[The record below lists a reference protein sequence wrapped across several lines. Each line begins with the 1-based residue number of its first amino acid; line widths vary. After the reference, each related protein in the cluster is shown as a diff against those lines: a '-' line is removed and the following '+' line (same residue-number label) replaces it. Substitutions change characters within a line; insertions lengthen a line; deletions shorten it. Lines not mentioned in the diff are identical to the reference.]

1 MMMKKFISLSYENV
15 VMKKEEKEKEC
26 KKNKGRV
33 RIVGWGLVCGC
44 EWRKGSV
51 YLRLKGAS
59 RHLKIIFYQ
68 DFWWFFRFYLGKIM
82 KFICLFCIV
91 LLWGHWICSLIM
103 FGVRITQVSPLELM
117 SGTLSLRFGFSKF
130 IVLFVR
136 LPVAFH
142 FKETFQFFLLMTFL
156 INCQVLIFDN

>member
-1 MMMKKFISLSYENV
+1 
-15 VMKKEEKEKEC
+15 
-26 KKNKGRV
+26 
-33 RIVGWGLVCGC
+33 
-44 EWRKGSV
+44 
-51 YLRLKGAS
+51 
-59 RHLKIIFYQ
+59 
-68 DFWWFFRFYLGKIM
+68 
-82 KFICLFCIV
+82 
-91 LLWGHWICSLIM
+91 M

-117 SGTLSLRFGFSKF
+117 SGTLSLRFGFSKY